1 MRRQTRVTKS
11 RYNWL
16 SWSVTRKISRLRC
29 EKGLV
34 SFLCCT
40 LAPQPVLKQFQSVAR
55 ISLHRTCPDINS
67 KGQSMVGH
75 LFKKLWHDIRAVF
88 SHVYL
93 QSFLLHDI
101 HAFFL
106 SRIFAFFPALWG
118 FYSQVYD
125 HFLTNAHIYAHKK
138 VHIYVLQTSMW
149 YMGSQKVV
157 V

>member
-1 MRRQTRVTKS
+1 MGRQTRVKKS
-11 RYNWL
+11 RYDWL

-29 EKGLV
+29 KKGLV

-40 LAPQPVLKQFQSVAR
+40 LAPQPFLKQFQTAAR

-67 KGQSMVGH
+67 KGQRMVGH
-75 LFKKLWHDIRAVF
+75 LFQKLWHDIRAVF

-93 QSFLLHDI
+93 QSFLLQDI
-101 HAFFL
+101 RAAFL
-106 SRIFAFFPALWG
+106 SHILTFFPALCG
-118 FYSQVYD
+118 FYFQVYD

-138 VHIYVLQTSMW
+138 SSYICVTNKHV
-149 YMGSQKVV
+149 YMGLQKVV